1 MPHDVDLIILLAVGF
16 GLALIFGYL
25 AVRLRLPPLIG
36 YLIAGIIISPN
47 TPGIVADIHLANQ
60 LAELGVMFLMFG
72 VGMHFSL
79 NDLLQ
84 VRRIALPGAILQIAV
99 ATLLGIGVSMIW
111 GWSFGSALVFGL
123 SLSCAST
130 VVLLKALGD
139 RGLLNSVNGKIAVG
153 WLLVEDLV
161 MVLVLVLLPAT
172 AALLGGEALAG
183 GADDNIWLTL
193 GITLLKVVGFIA
205 FMLII
210 GKRLVPMIMQFVA
223 RLGSRELF
231 TLTVVAAA
239 VSIAFGAYKIF
250 GVSMALGAFFAGMVV
265 KESDFSHRAEEETL
279 PLREIFAI
287 LFFVAV
293 GMLFD
298 PRILVEQPVHV
309 LAVVAIIMVGK
320 TIAAMALVLF
330 FRYPINTALTVG
342 ASLAQ
347 IGEFS
352 FILATLG
359 VSLKLLSLEGQNLI
373 LAGALISITLNSFV
387 FSAIEPVQ
395 RWIRERS
402 HLARL
407 LERSGDP
414 LAMLPDEVSQD
425 YLRDQ
430 VVIVGHGEVGRRIT
444 KQLMAEDIKVVIAEE
459 NREIV
464 ENLRE
469 KGIAAVSGMATDP
482 GVLIQAHIQHAR
494 LLVLSPMDILDI
506 HKIVDIAKT
515 LNPEIQV
522 LVCAESKEEA
532 EVIRRDQIGEVY
544 FAKEEMAKNM
554 SNHILNQIQIA
565 HHQAPTKEQTLDTK
579 KRTVQCVFSYS
590 T

>member
-16 GLALIFGYL
+16 GLALIFGYI
-25 AVRLRLPPLIG
+25 AARLRLPPLVG
-36 YLIAGIIISPN
+36 YLIAGIVISPK
-47 TPGIVADIHLANQ
+47 TPGIVADITLANQ

-79 NDLLQ
+79 KDLML
-84 VRRIALPGAILQIAV
+84 VRRIAVPGAILQIAV
-99 ATLLGIGVSMIW
+99 ATLLGLAVAMLW
-111 GWSFGSALVFGL
+111 DWSFGSALVFGL

-139 RGLLNSVNGKIAVG
+139 RGLLDSVNGKIAVG

-172 AALLGGEALAG
+172 AVLLGGTPL
-183 GADDNIWLTL
+183 DDVQNDDSVLLTL
-193 GITLLKVVGFIA
+193 GITLLKVTGFIA
-205 FMLII
+205 FMLIV
-210 GKRLVPMIMQFVA
+210 GKRLIPMIMQFVV

-239 VSIAFGAYKIF
+239 VSIAYGSYAIF

-279 PLREIFAI
+279 PLREVFSI
-287 LFFVAV
+287 LFFVSV

-298 PRILVEQPVHV
+298 PRILVENPLYI
-309 LAVVAIIMVGK
+309 LAVIGIIMIGK
-320 TIAAMALVLF
+320 TLAAMALVLF
-330 FRYPINTALTVG
+330 FRYPLNTALTVG

-359 VSLKLLSLEGQNLI
+359 LSLGLLTLEAQNLI
-373 LAGALISITLNSFV
+373 LAGALFSISLNSV
-387 FSAIEPVQ
+387 LFSAIEPVQ
-395 RWIRERS
+395 KWIRERS

-414 LAMLPDEVSQD
+414 LAMLPDELSQD

-430 VVIVGHGEVGRRIT
+430 VVIVGHGEVGRRLT
-444 KQLMAEDIKVVIAEE
+444 RTLMDNNIKVVIAEE

-464 ENLRE
+464 EKLRA
-469 KGIAAVSGMATDP
+469 KDIAAVSGSATEP

-494 LLVLSPMDILDI
+494 LLIISPMDILDI
-506 HKIVDIAKT
+506 HKIVDTAKI
-515 LNPEIQV
+515 LNPKIQV
-522 LVCAESKEEA
+522 LLCAESKEEA
-532 EVIRRDQIGEVY
+532 EAMRADEIGEVY
-544 FAKEEMAKNM
+544 YAKEEMANNM
-554 SNHILNQIQIA
+554 SNHILNQIELA
-565 HHQAPTKEQTLDTK
+565 HHQTP
-579 KRTVQCVFSYS
+579 SH
-590 T
+590 

>member
-16 GLALIFGYL
+16 GMALIFGYI
-25 AVRLRLPPLIG
+25 AARLRLPPLIG

-47 TPGIVADIHLANQ
+47 TPGIVGDIHLANQ

-99 ATLLGIGVSMIW
+99 ATLLGIGVSMYW
-111 GWSFGSALVFGL
+111 GWSFGSALIFGL

-139 RGLLNSVNGKIAVG
+139 RGLLDSVNGKIAVG

-161 MVLVLVLLPAT
+161 MVLALVLLPAT
-172 AALLGGEALAG
+172 AVLLGGHALPG
-183 GADDNIWLTL
+183 TDTSQSIWLTI
-193 GITLLKVVGFIA
+193 GITLLKVTGFIA

-239 VSIAFGAYKIF
+239 VSIAYGSYAVF

-279 PLREIFAI
+279 PLREIFSI
-287 LFFVAV
+287 LFFVSV

-298 PRILVEQPVHV
+298 PSILIEEPLRIL
-309 LAVVAIIMVGK
+309 AVIAIIMVGK
-320 TIAAMALVLF
+320 TLAAIALVLF

-359 VSLKLLSLEGQNLI
+359 LSLGLLTPDAQNLI
-373 LAGALISITLNSFV
+373 LAGALFSITLNSFV

-407 LERSGDP
+407 LERSADP
-414 LAMLPDEVSQD
+414 LAMLPDEVDQA

-430 VVIVGHGEVGRRIT
+430 VVIIGYGGVGRRISENLI
-444 KQLMAEDIKVVIAEE
+444 QQNIKVVIAEE

-464 ENLRE
+464 EKLRSQ
-469 KGIAAVSGMATDP
+469 GIAAVSGEATEP
-482 GVLIQAHIQHAR
+482 NVLIQAHIQHAR
-494 LLVLSPMDILDI
+494 LLVISPMDILDI
-506 HKIVDIAKT
+506 HRIVDISKQ

-522 LVCAESKEEA
+522 LICAESKEEA
-532 EVIRRDQIGEVY
+532 AVIRQENLGEVFY
-544 FAKEEMAKNM
+544 AKEEMAKNM
-554 SNHILNQIQIA
+554 SHHILKQIEIA
-565 HHQAPTKEQTLDTK
+565 HQSPAH
-579 KRTVQCVFSYS
+579 
-590 T
+590 

>member
-1 MPHDVDLIILLAVGF
+1 MPHDVELIILLAVGF
-16 GLALIFGYL
+16 GLALVFGYI
-25 AVRLRLPPLIG
+25 AARLRLPPLIG
-36 YLIAGIIISPN
+36 YLVAGILISPN
-47 TPGIVADIHLANQ
+47 TPGVVGDVHLANQ

-79 NDLLQ
+79 NDLMQ
-84 VRRIALPGAILQIAV
+84 VRRIALPGAVLQIAV
-99 ATLLGIGVSMIW
+99 ATLLGVGVSMLW
-111 GWSFGSALVFGL
+111 GWNFGSALIFGL

-139 RGLLNSVNGKIAVG
+139 RGLLESINGKIAVG

-161 MVLVLVLLPAT
+161 MVLALVLLPAT
-172 AALLGGEALAG
+172 AVLLGGQALEG
-183 GADDNIWLTL
+183 SSSDQNVWITL
-193 GITLLKVVGFIA
+193 GITLLKVAGFIA

-210 GKRLVPMIMQFVA
+210 GKRLVPIIMQVVA

-239 VSIAFGAYKIF
+239 VSIAFGAYKVF

-265 KESDFSHRAEEETL
+265 KESDFSHRAEEKTL
-279 PLREIFAI
+279 PLREIFSI

-298 PRILVEQPVHV
+298 PRIMMDQPLHV
-309 LAVVAIIMVGK
+309 LAVLGIIMIGK

-352 FILATLG
+352 FILAALG
-359 VSLKLLSLEGQNLI
+359 VSLNLLSLDGQNLI
-373 LAGALISITLNSFV
+373 LAGALISITLNSFI
-387 FSAIEPVQ
+387 FSAVEPVQ
-395 RWIRERS
+395 KWIRERS
-402 HLARL
+402 SLARL

-444 KQLMAEDIKVVIAEE
+444 LSLMEQNIKVVIAEE

-464 ENLRE
+464 ENLRK
-469 KGIAAVSGMATDP
+469 KGIAAVSGVATEP

-494 LLVLSPMDILDI
+494 LLVISPMDIIDI

-515 LNPEIQV
+515 LNPAIQI
-522 LVCAESKEEA
+522 LLCAESKEEA
-532 EVIRRDQIGEVY
+532 EVIRRDNIGEVY
-544 FAKEEMAKNM
+544 YAKEEMARNM
-554 SNHILNQIQIA
+554 SNHILNQIEIA
-565 HHQAPTKEQTLDTK
+565 HNHPPTH
-579 KRTVQCVFSYS
+579 YS
-590 T
+590 G

>member
-1 MPHDVDLIILLAVGF
+1 VPHDVDLIILLAVGF
-16 GLALIFGYL
+16 GVALFFGYI
-25 AVRLRLPPLIG
+25 AARLRLPPLIG

-47 TPGIVADIHLANQ
+47 TPGIEADIHLANQ

-99 ATLLGIGVSMIW
+99 ATLLGVGVSMLW

-139 RGLLNSVNGKIAVG
+139 RGLLDSVNGKIAVG

-172 AALLGGEALAG
+172 AVLLGGKAPAG
-183 GADDNIWLTL
+183 AEGNIWLTL
-193 GITLLKVVGFIA
+193 GITLLKVIGFIA
-205 FMLII
+205 FMLIV
-210 GKRLVPMIMQFVA
+210 GKRVVPIIMQFVA

-239 VSIAFGAYKIF
+239 VSIAYGSYAIF

-279 PLREIFAI
+279 PLREIFSI
-287 LFFVAV
+287 LFFVSV

-298 PRILVEQPVHV
+298 PHILIERPLHI
-309 LAVVAIIMVGK
+309 LAVIAIIMVGK
-320 TIAAMALVLF
+320 TLAAMALVLF

-359 VSLKLLSLEGQNLI
+359 VSLGLLTLEAQNLI
-373 LAGALISITLNSFV
+373 LAGALFSITLNSFV
-387 FSAIEPVQ
+387 FSAVEPVQ

-414 LAMLPDEVSQD
+414 LAMLPDEVDQA

-430 VVIVGHGEVGRRIT
+430 VVIVGYGGVGRRIT
-444 KQLMAEDIKVVIAEE
+444 ENLINQNIKVVIAEE

-464 ENLRE
+464 EKLRQAN
-469 KGIAAVSGMATDP
+469 IAAVSGVATEP
-482 GVLIQAHIQHAR
+482 GVLIQAHIMHAR
-494 LLVLSPMDILDI
+494 LLVISPMDILDI
-506 HKIVDIAKT
+506 HRIVDIAKQ
-515 LNPEIQV
+515 LNPQIQV
-522 LVCAESKEEA
+522 LICAESKEEA
-532 EVIRRDQIGEVY
+532 AVIRDENIGEVFY
-544 FAKEEMAKNM
+544 AKEEMAKNM
-554 SNHILNQIQIA
+554 SHHILNQIELA
-565 HHQAPTKEQTLDTK
+565 HQ
-579 KRTVQCVFSYS
+579 S
-590 T
+590 THH

>member
-1 MPHDVDLIILLAVGF
+1 MPHDVELIILLAVGF
-16 GLALIFGYL
+16 SLALVFGYI
-25 AVRLRLPPLIG
+25 AARLRLPPLMG
-36 YLIAGIIISPN
+36 YLIAGVIISPN

-79 NDLLQ
+79 NDLIQ
-84 VRRIALPGAILQIAV
+84 VRRIALPGAVLQIAV
-99 ATLLGIGVSMIW
+99 ATLLGVGVSMMW
-111 GWSFGSALVFGL
+111 GWSFGSALIFGL

-139 RGLLNSVNGKIAVG
+139 RGLLDSVNGKIAVG

-161 MVLVLVLLPAT
+161 MVLALVLLPAT
-172 AALLGGEALAG
+172 AVLLGGQALESTN
-183 GADDNIWLTL
+183 DENIWLTL
-193 GITLLKVVGFIA
+193 GLTLLKVSGFIA
-205 FMLII
+205 FMLIV
-210 GKRLVPMIMQFVA
+210 GKRLVPFIMQIVA

-279 PLREIFAI
+279 PLREIFSI

-298 PRILVEQPVHV
+298 PRILIEEPLHV
-309 LAVVAIIMVGK
+309 LAVVGIIMVGK

-330 FRYPINTALTVG
+330 FRYPLNTALTVG

-359 VSLKLLSLEGQNLI
+359 VSLQLLSLEGQNLI

-395 RWIRERS
+395 NWIRERS
-402 HLARL
+402 YLARL
-407 LERSGDP
+407 LERSSDP

-444 KQLMAEDIKVVIAEE
+444 QNLMAENIKVVIAEE

-464 ENLRE
+464 EDLRE
-469 KGIAAVSGMATDP
+469 KGIAAVSGIATEA

-522 LVCAESKEEA
+522 LVCAESKAEA
-532 EVIRRDQIGEVY
+532 EAIRKDNIGEVY

-554 SNHILNQIQIA
+554 SNYILNQIEIA
-565 HHQAPTKEQTLDTK
+565 HHQPPTH
-579 KRTVQCVFSYS
+579 
-590 T
+590 

>member
-16 GLALIFGYL
+16 GLALIFGYI
-25 AVRLRLPPLIG
+25 AARLRLPPLIG

-47 TPGIVADIHLANQ
+47 TPGIVGDIHLANQ

-79 NDLLQ
+79 NDLMQ
-84 VRRIALPGAILQIAV
+84 VRRIAVPGAILQIAV
-99 ATLLGIGVSMIW
+99 ATLLGMGVTILW

-139 RGLLNSVNGKIAVG
+139 RGLLDSVNGKIAVG

-172 AALLGGEALAG
+172 AILLGGQPINQESAN
-183 GADDNIWLTL
+183 DNIWLTL
-193 GITLLKVVGFIA
+193 GITLLKVAGFIA

-210 GKRLVPMIMQFVA
+210 GKRLVPMIIQFVA

-239 VSIAFGAYKIF
+239 ISIAYGSYAIF

-265 KESDFSHRAEEETL
+265 KESAFSHRAEEETL

-287 LFFVAV
+287 LFFVSV

-298 PRILVEQPVHV
+298 PHILIEQPGHI
-309 LAVVAIIMVGK
+309 LAVVAIIMIGK

-359 VSLKLLSLEGQNLI
+359 VSLQLLTLDAQNLI
-373 LAGALISITLNSFV
+373 LAGALISITLNSFI
-387 FSAIEPVQ
+387 FSAIEPIQ
-395 RWIRERS
+395 KWIRARS
-402 HLARL
+402 YLARL
-407 LERSGDP
+407 LERKSDP

-430 VVIVGHGEVGRRIT
+430 IVIVGYGEVGRRIT
-444 KQLMAEDIKVVIAEE
+444 QTLQEQNIKVVIAEE

-464 ENLRE
+464 ENLRA
-469 KGIAAVSGMATDP
+469 KGVAAVSGSATEP
-482 GVLIQAHIQHAR
+482 SVLIQAHIMHAR
-494 LLVLSPMDILDI
+494 LLVISPMDLVKI
-506 HKIVDIAKT
+506 HQVVNIAKQ
-515 LNPEIQV
+515 LNPMLEV
-522 LVCAESKEEA
+522 LLCAENGEEA
-532 EVIRRDQIGEVY
+532 RALREDDIGTVY

-554 SNHILNQIQIA
+554 SAHILEQIQLA
-565 HHQAPTKEQTLDTK
+565 HQHGHHA
-579 KRTVQCVFSYS
+579 
-590 T
+590 

>member
-16 GLALIFGYL
+16 GLALIFGYI
-25 AVRLRLPPLIG
+25 AARLRLPPLIG
-36 YLIAGIIISPN
+36 YLIAGIIISPK
-47 TPGIVADIHLANQ
+47 TPGIVADITLANQ

-79 NDLLQ
+79 KDLIQ
-84 VRRIALPGAILQIAV
+84 VRRIAVPGAILQITV
-99 ATLLGIGVSMIW
+99 ATLMGIAVSMMW
-111 GWSFGSALVFGL
+111 GWNFGAALVFGL

-139 RGLLNSVNGKIAVG
+139 RGLLESVNGKIAVG

-161 MVLVLVLLPAT
+161 MVLALVLLPAT
-172 AALLGGEALAG
+172 AVLLGGQAIEG
-183 GADDNIWLTL
+183 SDPNQNIWATL
-193 GITLLKVVGFIA
+193 GITLLKVAGFIA

-210 GKRLVPMIMQFVA
+210 GKRLVPMIMQYVA

-239 VSIAFGAYKIF
+239 ISIAYGSYAIF

-279 PLREIFAI
+279 PLREVFSI
-287 LFFVAV
+287 LFFVSV

-298 PRILVEQPVHV
+298 PRIILEQPLHI
-309 LAVVAIIMVGK
+309 LAVIGIIMIGK
-320 TIAAMALVLF
+320 TLAAMALVLF
-330 FRYPINTALTVG
+330 FRYPLNTALTVG

-359 VSLKLLSLEGQNLI
+359 LSIGLLTLDAQNLI
-373 LAGALISITLNSFV
+373 LAGALISISLNSV
-387 FSAIEPVQ
+387 LFSAIEPVQ
-395 RWIRERS
+395 NWIRERS

-407 LERSGDP
+407 LERSSDT
-414 LAMLPDEVSQD
+414 LSMLPDEVSQD

-430 VVIVGHGEVGRRIT
+430 VVMIGYGEVGRRIT
-444 KQLMAEDIKVVIAEE
+444 RVLMDEGIKVVIAEE
-459 NREIV
+459 NREKV

-469 KGIAAVSGMATDP
+469 KGIAAVSGRATEP
-482 GVLIQAHIQHAR
+482 SVLIQAHIQHAR
-494 LLVLSPMDILDI
+494 LLVISPMDIIDI
-506 HKIVDIAKT
+506 HKIVDTAKI
-515 LNPEIQV
+515 LNPQIKV
-522 LVCAESKEEA
+522 LLCAESKEEA
-532 EVIRRDQIGEVY
+532 EVIRADEIGEVY
-544 FAKEEMAKNM
+544 YAKEEMAKNM
-554 SNHILNQIQIA
+554 TNHILNQIQIA
-565 HHQAPTKEQTLDTK
+565 HQQESSH
-579 KRTVQCVFSYS
+579 
-590 T
+590 

>member
-1 MPHDVDLIILLAVGF
+1 M
-16 GLALIFGYL
+16 
-25 AVRLRLPPLIG
+25 G
-36 YLIAGIIISPN
+36 YLIAGVIISPN

-79 NDLLQ
+79 NDLMQ
-84 VRRIALPGAILQIAV
+84 VRRIALPGAVLQIAV
-99 ATLLGIGVSMIW
+99 ATLLGVGVSMMW
-111 GWSFGSALVFGL
+111 GWSFGSALIFGL

-139 RGLLNSVNGKIAVG
+139 RGLLDSVNGKIAVG

-161 MVLVLVLLPAT
+161 MVLALVLLPAT
-172 AALLGGEALAG
+172 AVLLGGQALESTN
-183 GADDNIWLTL
+183 DENIWLTL
-193 GITLLKVVGFIA
+193 GLTLLKVSGFIA
-205 FMLII
+205 FMLIV
-210 GKRLVPMIMQFVA
+210 GKRLVPFIMQIVA

-279 PLREIFAI
+279 PLREIFSI

-298 PRILVEQPVHV
+298 PRILIEEPLHV
-309 LAVVAIIMVGK
+309 LAVVGIIMVGK

-330 FRYPINTALTVG
+330 FRYPLNTALTVG

-359 VSLKLLSLEGQNLI
+359 VSLQLLSLDGQNLI

-395 RWIRERS
+395 NWIRERS
-402 HLARL
+402 YLARL
-407 LERSGDP
+407 LERSSDP

-444 KQLMAEDIKVVIAEE
+444 QNLMAENIKVVIAEE

-464 ENLRE
+464 EDLRE
-469 KGIAAVSGMATDP
+469 KGIAAVSGIATEA

-522 LVCAESKEEA
+522 LVCAESKAEA
-532 EVIRRDQIGEVY
+532 EAIRKDNIGEVY

-554 SNHILNQIQIA
+554 SNYILNQIEIA
-565 HHQAPTKEQTLDTK
+565 HHQPPTH
-579 KRTVQCVFSYS
+579 
-590 T
+590 

>member
-16 GLALIFGYL
+16 GIALFFGYI
-25 AVRLRLPPLIG
+25 AARLRLPPLIG
-36 YLIAGIIISPN
+36 YLIAGIVISPN

-99 ATLLGIGVSMIW
+99 ATLLGVGVSMLW
-111 GWSFGSALVFGL
+111 GWDFGSALVFGL

-139 RGLLNSVNGKIAVG
+139 RGLLESVNGKIAVG

-172 AALLGGEALAG
+172 AVLLGGKPLSAETDSNL
-183 GADDNIWLTL
+183 LVTL
-193 GITLLKVVGFIA
+193 GLTLLKVAGFIA

-210 GKRLVPMIMQFVA
+210 GKRLVPLIMQFVA

-239 VSIAFGAYKIF
+239 VSIAYGSYAIF

-279 PLREIFAI
+279 PLREIFSI
-287 LFFVAV
+287 LFFVSV

-298 PRILVEQPVHV
+298 PRILVEQPLHI

-320 TIAAMALVLF
+320 TLAAMALVLF

-359 VSLKLLSLEGQNLI
+359 VSLQLLSIEGQNLI

-444 KQLMAEDIKVVIAEE
+444 ETLMAQDIKVVIAEE

-464 ENLRE
+464 EKLRS
-469 KGIAAVSGMATDP
+469 KGIAAVSGVATEP
-482 GVLIQAHIQHAR
+482 GVLIQAHIMHAR
-494 LLVLSPMDILDI
+494 LLVISPMDILDI
-506 HKIVDIAKT
+506 HRIVDIAKQ
-515 LNPEIQV
+515 LNPQIQV

-532 EVIRRDQIGEVY
+532 EVIRQDEIGEVFY
-544 FAKEEMAKNM
+544 AKEEMARNM
-554 SNHILNQIQIA
+554 SGHILDRIA
-565 HHQAPTKEQTLDTK
+565 LAHTQSHT
-579 KRTVQCVFSYS
+579 SH
-590 T
+590 

>member
-16 GLALIFGYL
+16 GLALVFGYL
-25 AVRLRLPPLIG
+25 AARLRLPPLIG
-36 YLIAGIIISPN
+36 YLIAGILISPN
-47 TPGIVADIHLANQ
+47 TPGVVADMHLANQ

-79 NDLLQ
+79 SDLMQ

-111 GWSFGSALVFGL
+111 GWSFGSALIFGL

-139 RGLLNSVNGKIAVG
+139 KGLLNSINGKIAVG

-161 MVLVLVLLPAT
+161 MVLALVLLPAT
-172 AALLGGEALAG
+172 AVLLGGTPLAG
-183 GADDNIWLTL
+183 SNPDANIWMTL
-193 GITLLKVVGFIA
+193 VITLLKVAGFIA

-210 GKRLVPMIMQFVA
+210 GKRLVPFIMQIVA

-239 VSIAFGAYKIF
+239 VSIAFGAYKVF

-279 PLREIFAI
+279 PLREIFSI
-287 LFFVAV
+287 LFFVSV

-298 PRILVEQPVHV
+298 PRILVEQPLHV
-309 LAVVAIIMVGK
+309 LAVVGIIMIGK

-359 VSLKLLSLEGQNLI
+359 VSLQLLSLEGQNLI

-395 RWIRERS
+395 NWIRERS

-407 LERSGDP
+407 LERNGDP
-414 LAMLPDEVSQD
+414 LSMLPDEVSQE

-430 VVIVGHGEVGRRIT
+430 VVIVGHGDVGRRIT
-444 KQLMAEDIKVVIAEE
+444 QTLMAQDIKVVIAEE
-459 NREIV
+459 NRDIV
-464 ENLRE
+464 ESLRD
-469 KGIAAVSGMATDP
+469 KGIAAVSGHATEA

-515 LNPEIQV
+515 LNPQIQV

-532 EVIRRDQIGEVY
+532 EVIRRENIGEVY

-565 HHQAPTKEQTLDTK
+565 HQQPPTH
-579 KRTVQCVFSYS
+579 
-590 T
+590 

>member
-1 MPHDVDLIILLAVGF
+1 LLKEFLVPHDVDLIILLAVGF

-172 AALLGGEALAG
+172 AALLGGEAFTG
-183 GADDNIWLTL
+183 STDDNIWLTL

-309 LAVVAIIMVGK
+309 LAVIAIIMVGK

-565 HHQAPTKEQTLDTK
+565 HHQTPTH
-579 KRTVQCVFSYS
+579 
-590 T
+590 

>member
-1 MPHDVDLIILLAVGF
+1 VPHDVDLIILLAVGF
-16 GLALIFGYL
+16 GVALFFGYI
-25 AVRLRLPPLIG
+25 AARLRLPPLIG

-47 TPGIVADIHLANQ
+47 TPGIEADMHLANQ

-79 NDLLQ
+79 NDLLL

-99 ATLLGIGVSMIW
+99 ATLLGVGVSMLW

-139 RGLLNSVNGKIAVG
+139 RGLLDSVNGKIAVG

-172 AALLGGEALAG
+172 AVLLGGKAPAG
-183 GADDNIWLTL
+183 ANDNIWLTL
-193 GITLLKVVGFIA
+193 GLTLLKVVGFIA
-205 FMLII
+205 FMLIV
-210 GKRLVPMIMQFVA
+210 GKRVVPIIMQFVA

-239 VSIAFGAYKIF
+239 VSIAYGSYAIF

-279 PLREIFAI
+279 PLREIFSI
-287 LFFVAV
+287 LFFVSV

-298 PRILVEQPVHV
+298 PHILVERPLHI
-309 LAVVAIIMVGK
+309 LAVIAIIMVGK
-320 TIAAMALVLF
+320 TLAAMALVLF
-330 FRYPINTALTVG
+330 FRYPLNTALTVG

-359 VSLKLLSLEGQNLI
+359 VSLGLLTLEAQNLI
-373 LAGALISITLNSFV
+373 LAGALFSITLNSFI

-414 LAMLPDEVSQD
+414 LAMLPDEVDQA

-430 VVIVGHGEVGRRIT
+430 VVIVGYGGVGRRIT
-444 KQLMAEDIKVVIAEE
+444 ENLINENIKVVIAEE

-464 ENLRE
+464 EKLRQAN
-469 KGIAAVSGMATDP
+469 IAAVSGVATEP
-482 GVLIQAHIQHAR
+482 SVLIQAHIMHAR
-494 LLVLSPMDILDI
+494 LLVISPMDILDI
-506 HKIVDIAKT
+506 HRIVSIAKQ
-515 LNPEIQV
+515 LNPQIQV
-522 LVCAESKEEA
+522 LICAESKEEA
-532 EVIRRDQIGEVY
+532 AIIRDENIGEVFY
-544 FAKEEMAKNM
+544 AKEEMAKNM
-554 SNHILNQIQIA
+554 SHHILNQIELA
-565 HHQAPTKEQTLDTK
+565 HQ
-579 KRTVQCVFSYS
+579 S
-590 T
+590 TIH

>member
-1 MPHDVDLIILLAVGF
+1 MPHDVELIILLAVGF
-16 GLALIFGYL
+16 SLALVFGYI
-25 AVRLRLPPLIG
+25 AARLRLPPLMG
-36 YLIAGIIISPN
+36 YLIAGVIISPN

-79 NDLLQ
+79 NDLMQ
-84 VRRIALPGAILQIAV
+84 VRRIALPGAVLQIAV
-99 ATLLGIGVSMIW
+99 ATLLGVGVSMMW
-111 GWSFGSALVFGL
+111 GWSFGSALIFGL

-139 RGLLNSVNGKIAVG
+139 RGLLDSVNGKIAVG

-161 MVLVLVLLPAT
+161 MVLALVLLPAT
-172 AALLGGEALAG
+172 AVLLGGQALESTN
-183 GADDNIWLTL
+183 DENIWLTL
-193 GITLLKVVGFIA
+193 GLTLLKVSGFIA
-205 FMLII
+205 FMLIV
-210 GKRLVPMIMQFVA
+210 GKRLVPFIMQIVA

-279 PLREIFAI
+279 PLREIFSI

-298 PRILVEQPVHV
+298 PRILIEEPLHV
-309 LAVVAIIMVGK
+309 LAVVGIIMVGK

-330 FRYPINTALTVG
+330 FRYPLNTALTVG

-359 VSLKLLSLEGQNLI
+359 VSLQLLSLEGQNLI

-395 RWIRERS
+395 NWIRERS
-402 HLARL
+402 YLARL
-407 LERSGDP
+407 LERSNDP

-444 KQLMAEDIKVVIAEE
+444 QNLMAENIKVVIAEE

-464 ENLRE
+464 EDLRE
-469 KGIAAVSGMATDP
+469 KGIAAVSGIATEA

-522 LVCAESKEEA
+522 LVCAESKAEA
-532 EVIRRDQIGEVY
+532 EAIRKDNIGEVY

-554 SNHILNQIQIA
+554 SNYILNQIEIA
-565 HHQAPTKEQTLDTK
+565 HHQPPTH
-579 KRTVQCVFSYS
+579 
-590 T
+590 

>member
-1 MPHDVDLIILLAVGF
+1 MPHDVELIILLAVGF
-16 GLALIFGYL
+16 SLALIFGYI
-25 AVRLRLPPLIG
+25 AARLRLPPLMG
-36 YLIAGIIISPN
+36 YLIAGVIISPN

-79 NDLLQ
+79 NDLMQ
-84 VRRIALPGAILQIAV
+84 VRRIALPGAVLQIAV
-99 ATLLGIGVSMIW
+99 ATLLGVGVSMMW
-111 GWSFGSALVFGL
+111 GWSFGSALIFGL

-139 RGLLNSVNGKIAVG
+139 RGLLDSVNGKIAVG

-161 MVLVLVLLPAT
+161 MVLALVLLPAT
-172 AALLGGEALAG
+172 AVLLGGQAIDNASDE
-183 GADDNIWLTL
+183 NIWLTL
-193 GITLLKVVGFIA
+193 GLTLLKVSGFIA
-205 FMLII
+205 FMLIV
-210 GKRLVPMIMQFVA
+210 GKRLVPFIMQIVA

-279 PLREIFAI
+279 PLREIFSI

-298 PRILVEQPVHV
+298 PRILIEEPLHV
-309 LAVVAIIMVGK
+309 LAVVGIIMVGK

-330 FRYPINTALTVG
+330 FRYPLNTALTVG

-359 VSLKLLSLEGQNLI
+359 VSLQLLSLEGQNLI

-395 RWIRERS
+395 NWIRERS
-402 HLARL
+402 YLARL
-407 LERSGDP
+407 LERSNDP

-444 KQLMAEDIKVVIAEE
+444 QNLMAENIKVVIAEE

-464 ENLRE
+464 EDLRE
-469 KGIAAVSGMATDP
+469 KGIAAVSGIATEV

-522 LVCAESKEEA
+522 LVCAESKAEA
-532 EVIRRDQIGEVY
+532 EVIRKDNIGEVY

-554 SNHILNQIQIA
+554 SNYILNQIEIA
-565 HHQAPTKEQTLDTK
+565 HHQPPTH
-579 KRTVQCVFSYS
+579 
-590 T
+590 

>member
-1 MPHDVDLIILLAVGF
+1 VPHDVELIILLAVGF
-16 GLALIFGYL
+16 GFALIFGYV
-25 AVRLRLPPLIG
+25 AARLRLPPLIG

-47 TPGIVADIHLANQ
+47 TPGVVGDIHLANQ

-79 NDLLQ
+79 NDLMQ
-84 VRRIALPGAILQIAV
+84 VRRIALPGAILQITV
-99 ATLLGIGVSMIW
+99 ATLLGMGISMLW
-111 GWSFGSALVFGL
+111 GWSMGSALVFGL

-172 AALLGGEALAG
+172 AVLLGGQPLTEG
-183 GADDNIWLTL
+183 GSDENIWLTL
-193 GITLLKVVGFIA
+193 GITLLKVAGFIA

-210 GKRLVPMIMQFVA
+210 GKRLVPMIMQVVA

-239 VSIAFGAYKIF
+239 VSIAFGAYKVF

-279 PLREIFAI
+279 PLREIFSI
-287 LFFVAV
+287 LFFVSV

-298 PRILVEQPVHV
+298 PRILVEQPLHV
-309 LAVVAIIMVGK
+309 LAVVAIIMIGK

-359 VSLKLLSLEGQNLI
+359 VSLNLLSLEGQNLI
-373 LAGALISITLNSFV
+373 LAGALISITLNSFI

-395 RWIRERS
+395 KLIRERS
-402 HLARL
+402 NLARL

-430 VVIVGHGEVGRRIT
+430 VVLIGHGEVGRRIT
-444 KQLMAEDIKVVIAEE
+444 RALMNEDIKVVIAEE

-469 KGIAAVSGMATDP
+469 KGIAAVSGVATEP

-494 LLVLSPMDILDI
+494 LLVISPMDILDI

-515 LNPEIQV
+515 LNPSIQV

-532 EVIRRDQIGEVY
+532 EVIRRENIGEVY
-544 FAKEEMAKNM
+544 YAKEEMAKNM

-565 HHQAPTKEQTLDTK
+565 HHQTPTH
-579 KRTVQCVFSYS
+579 
-590 T
+590 

>member
-1 MPHDVDLIILLAVGF
+1 
-16 GLALIFGYL
+16 
-25 AVRLRLPPLIG
+25 
-36 YLIAGIIISPN
+36 
-47 TPGIVADIHLANQ
+47 
-60 LAELGVMFLMFG
+60 MFLMFG

-79 NDLLQ
+79 KDLLL

-99 ATLLGIGVSMIW
+99 ATLLGIGVSMLW

-139 RGLLNSVNGKIAVG
+139 RGLLDSVNGKIAVG

-172 AALLGGEALAG
+172 AVLLGGKAPA
-183 GADDNIWLTL
+183 GADGNIWLTL
-193 GITLLKVVGFIA
+193 GITLLKVIGFIA
-205 FMLII
+205 FMLIV
-210 GKRLVPMIMQFVA
+210 GKRVVPIIMQFVA

-231 TLTVVAAA
+231 TLTVVAVA
-239 VSIAFGAYKIF
+239 VSIAYGSYAIF

-279 PLREIFAI
+279 PLREIFSI
-287 LFFVAV
+287 LFFVSV

-298 PRILVEQPVHV
+298 PHILVESPLHI
-309 LAVVAIIMVGK
+309 LAVIAIIMVGK
-320 TIAAMALVLF
+320 TLAAMALVLF

-359 VSLKLLSLEGQNLI
+359 VSLGLLSLEAQNLI
-373 LAGALISITLNSFV
+373 LAGALFSITLNSFI

-414 LAMLPDEVSQD
+414 LAMLPDEVDQA

-430 VVIVGHGEVGRRIT
+430 VVIVGYGGVGRRIT
-444 KQLMAEDIKVVIAEE
+444 ENLINENIKVVIAEE

-464 ENLRE
+464 EKLRNAN
-469 KGIAAVSGMATDP
+469 IAAVSGVATEP
-482 GVLIQAHIQHAR
+482 SVLIQAHIMHAR
-494 LLVLSPMDILDI
+494 LLVISPMDILDI
-506 HKIVDIAKT
+506 HRIVTIAKQ
-515 LNPEIQV
+515 LNPQIQV
-522 LVCAESKEEA
+522 LICAESKEEA
-532 EVIRRDQIGEVY
+532 AVIRDENIGEVFY
-544 FAKEEMAKNM
+544 AKEEMAKNM
-554 SNHILNQIQIA
+554 SHHILNQIELA
-565 HHQAPTKEQTLDTK
+565 HQ
-579 KRTVQCVFSYS
+579 S
-590 T
+590 TIH

>member
-16 GLALIFGYL
+16 GVALIFGYI
-25 AVRLRLPPLIG
+25 AARLRLPPLIG

-47 TPGIVADIHLANQ
+47 TPGIEADIHLANQ

-79 NDLLQ
+79 KDLLL

-99 ATLLGIGVSMIW
+99 ATLLGIGVSMLW

-139 RGLLNSVNGKIAVG
+139 RGLLDSVNGKIAVG

-172 AALLGGEALAG
+172 AVLLGGKAPA
-183 GADDNIWLTL
+183 GADGNIWLTL
-193 GITLLKVVGFIA
+193 GITLLKVIGFIA
-205 FMLII
+205 FMLIV
-210 GKRLVPMIMQFVA
+210 GKRVVPIIMQFVA

-239 VSIAFGAYKIF
+239 VSIAYGSYAIF

-279 PLREIFAI
+279 PLREIFSI
-287 LFFVAV
+287 LFFVSV

-298 PRILVEQPVHV
+298 PHILVESPLHILTVI
-309 LAVVAIIMVGK
+309 AIIMVGK
-320 TIAAMALVLF
+320 TLAAMALVLF

-359 VSLKLLSLEGQNLI
+359 VSLGLLSLEAQNLI
-373 LAGALISITLNSFV
+373 LAGALFSITLNSFI

-414 LAMLPDEVSQD
+414 LAMLPDEVDQA

-430 VVIVGHGEVGRRIT
+430 VVIVGYGGVGRRIT
-444 KQLMAEDIKVVIAEE
+444 ENLINENIKVVIAEE

-464 ENLRE
+464 EKLRNAN
-469 KGIAAVSGMATDP
+469 IAAVSGVATEP
-482 GVLIQAHIQHAR
+482 SVLIQAHIMHAR
-494 LLVLSPMDILDI
+494 LLVISPMDILDI
-506 HKIVDIAKT
+506 HRIVAIAKQ
-515 LNPEIQV
+515 LNPQIQV
-522 LVCAESKEEA
+522 LICAESKEEA
-532 EVIRRDQIGEVY
+532 AVIRDENIGEVFY
-544 FAKEEMAKNM
+544 AKEEMAKNM
-554 SNHILNQIQIA
+554 SHHILNQIELA
-565 HHQAPTKEQTLDTK
+565 HQS
-579 KRTVQCVFSYS
+579 TVH
-590 T
+590 

>member
-16 GLALIFGYL
+16 GMALIFGYI
-25 AVRLRLPPLIG
+25 AARLRLPPLIG
-36 YLIAGIIISPN
+36 YLVAGIIISPN
-47 TPGIVADIHLANQ
+47 TPGVVGDIQLANQ

-79 NDLLQ
+79 KDLLQ

-99 ATLLGIGVSMIW
+99 ATLLGVAVSMYW
-111 GWSFGSALVFGL
+111 GWSFGSALIFGL

-139 RGLLNSVNGKIAVG
+139 RGLLDSVNGKIAVG

-161 MVLVLVLLPAT
+161 MVLALVLLPAT
-172 AALLGGEALAG
+172 AVLLGGQALPG
-183 GADDNIWLTL
+183 TDTSQSIWVTI
-193 GITLLKVVGFIA
+193 GITLLKVTGFIA

-239 VSIAFGAYKIF
+239 VSIAYGSYAVF

-279 PLREIFAI
+279 PLREIFSI
-287 LFFVAV
+287 LFFVSV

-298 PRILVEQPVHV
+298 PSILAEAPLKI

-320 TIAAMALVLF
+320 TLAAMALVLF

-359 VSLKLLSLEGQNLI
+359 LSLGLLTPDAQNLI
-373 LAGALISITLNSFV
+373 LAGALFSITLNSFV

-414 LAMLPDEVSQD
+414 LAMLPDEVDQA

-430 VVIVGHGEVGRRIT
+430 VVIIGYGGVGRRISEN
-444 KQLMAEDIKVVIAEE
+444 LMQQNIKVVIAEE

-464 ENLRE
+464 EKLRAQ
-469 KGIAAVSGMATDP
+469 GRAAVSGEATEP
-482 GVLIQAHIQHAR
+482 NVLIQAHIQHAR
-494 LLVLSPMDILDI
+494 LLVISPMDILDI
-506 HKIVDIAKT
+506 HRIVDISKQ

-522 LVCAESKEEA
+522 LICAESKEEA
-532 EVIRRDQIGEVY
+532 VIIREENIGEVFY
-544 FAKEEMAKNM
+544 AKEEMAKNM
-554 SNHILNQIQIA
+554 SHHILNQIELA
-565 HHQAPTKEQTLDTK
+565 HQTEAH
-579 KRTVQCVFSYS
+579 
-590 T
+590 

>member
-1 MPHDVDLIILLAVGF
+1 VPHDVDLIILLAVGF
-16 GLALIFGYL
+16 GLALIFGYI
-25 AVRLRLPPLIG
+25 AARIRLPPLIG
-36 YLIAGIIISPN
+36 YLVAGILISPN
-47 TPGIVADIHLANQ
+47 TPGVVGDIHLANQ

-79 NDLLQ
+79 SDLMQ
-84 VRRIALPGAILQIAV
+84 VRRIALPGAVLQIAV

-111 GWSFGSALVFGL
+111 GWNFGSALVFGL

-139 RGLLNSVNGKIAVG
+139 RGLINSVNGKIAVG

-161 MVLVLVLLPAT
+161 MVLALVLLPAT
-172 AALLGGEALAG
+172 AVLLGGTAIAG
-183 GADDNIWLTL
+183 SDPNANIWMTL
-193 GITLLKVVGFIA
+193 AVTLLKVAGFIA
-205 FMLII
+205 FMLIV
-210 GKRLVPMIMQFVA
+210 GKRLVPWIMQVVA

-279 PLREIFAI
+279 PLREIFSI
-287 LFFVAV
+287 LFFVSV

-298 PRILVEQPVHV
+298 PMILVQQPWHV
-309 LAVVAIIMVGK
+309 LAVVAIIMIGK

-359 VSLKLLSLEGQNLI
+359 VSLHLLSLEGQNLI

-395 RWIRERS
+395 NWIRERS

-414 LAMLPDEVSQD
+414 LSMLPDEVSQE

-444 KQLMAEDIKVVIAEE
+444 KSLMAQDIKVVIAEE

-464 ENLRE
+464 ESLRA
-469 KGIAAVSGMATDP
+469 KGIAAVSGHATEA

-494 LLVLSPMDILDI
+494 LLVLSPMDFLDI

-515 LNPEIQV
+515 LNPQIQV

-532 EVIRRDQIGEVY
+532 EVIRRENIGQVY
-544 FAKEEMAKNM
+544 FAKEEMAINM
-554 SNHILNQIQIA
+554 TNHILNQIQIA
-565 HHQAPTKEQTLDTK
+565 HHQAPTH
-579 KRTVQCVFSYS
+579 
-590 T
+590 

>member
-1 MPHDVDLIILLAVGF
+1 MPHDVDLIVLLAVGF
-16 GLALIFGYL
+16 GVALFFGYL
-25 AVRLRLPPLIG
+25 AARLRLPPLIG

-47 TPGIVADIHLANQ
+47 TPGIEADIHLANQ

-79 NDLLQ
+79 NDLLL
-84 VRRIALPGAILQIAV
+84 VRRIAVPGAILQIAV
-99 ATLLGIGVSMIW
+99 ATLLGVGVSMLW

-139 RGLLNSVNGKIAVG
+139 RGLLDSVNGKIAVG

-172 AALLGGEALAG
+172 AVLLGGKAPE
-183 GADDNIWLTL
+183 GADGNIWLTL
-193 GITLLKVVGFIA
+193 GLTLLKVIGFIA
-205 FMLII
+205 FMLIV
-210 GKRLVPMIMQFVA
+210 GKRVVPIIMQFVA

-239 VSIAFGAYKIF
+239 VSIAYGSYAIF

-279 PLREIFAI
+279 PLREIFSI
-287 LFFVAV
+287 LFFVSV

-298 PRILVEQPVHV
+298 PHILVERPLHI
-309 LAVVAIIMVGK
+309 LAVIAIIMIGK
-320 TIAAMALVLF
+320 TLAAMALVLF
-330 FRYPINTALTVG
+330 FRYPLNTALTVG

-359 VSLKLLSLEGQNLI
+359 VSLGLLSLEAQNLI
-373 LAGALISITLNSFV
+373 LAGALFSITLNSFI

-414 LAMLPDEVSQD
+414 LAMLPDEVDQA

-430 VVIVGHGEVGRRIT
+430 VVIVGYGGVGRRIT
-444 KQLMAEDIKVVIAEE
+444 ENLINENIKVVIAEE

-464 ENLRE
+464 EKLRQSN
-469 KGIAAVSGMATDP
+469 IAAVSGVATEP
-482 GVLIQAHIQHAR
+482 GVLIQAHIMHAR
-494 LLVLSPMDILDI
+494 LLVISPMDILDI
-506 HKIVDIAKT
+506 HRIVAIAKQ
-515 LNPEIQV
+515 LNPQIQV
-522 LVCAESKEEA
+522 LICAESKEEA
-532 EVIRRDQIGEVY
+532 AVIRDENIGEVFY
-544 FAKEEMAKNM
+544 AKEEMAKNM
-554 SNHILNQIQIA
+554 SHHILNQIELA
-565 HHQAPTKEQTLDTK
+565 HQ
-579 KRTVQCVFSYS
+579 S
-590 T
+590 TIH

>member
-1 MPHDVDLIILLAVGF
+1 MPHDVELIILLAVGF
-16 GLALIFGYL
+16 GLALVFGYI
-25 AVRLRLPPLIG
+25 AARLRLPPLMG
-36 YLIAGIIISPN
+36 YLIAGVIISPN

-79 NDLLQ
+79 NDLMQ

-99 ATLLGIGVSMIW
+99 ATLLGVSVSMMW
-111 GWSFGSALVFGL
+111 GWSFGPALIFGL

-139 RGLLNSVNGKIAVG
+139 RGLLDSVNGKIAVG

-161 MVLVLVLLPAT
+161 MVLALVLLPAT
-172 AALLGGEALAG
+172 AVLLGGQAIE
-183 GADDNIWLTL
+183 GANDENIWLTL
-193 GITLLKVVGFIA
+193 GLTLLKVSGFIA
-205 FMLII
+205 FMLIV
-210 GKRLVPMIMQFVA
+210 GKRLVPFIMQIVA

-239 VSIAFGAYKIF
+239 VSIAFGAYKVF

-279 PLREIFAI
+279 PLREIFSI

-298 PRILVEQPVHV
+298 PRILIEEPIHV

-330 FRYPINTALTVG
+330 FRYPLNTALTVG

-359 VSLKLLSLEGQNLI
+359 VSLQLLSLEGQNLI

-395 RWIRERS
+395 NWIRERS
-402 HLARL
+402 YLARL
-407 LERSGDP
+407 LERSSDP

-444 KQLMAEDIKVVIAEE
+444 QNLMAENIKVVIAEE

-464 ENLRE
+464 EDLRE
-469 KGIAAVSGMATDP
+469 KGIAAVSGIATEA

-522 LVCAESKEEA
+522 LVCAESKAEA
-532 EVIRRDQIGEVY
+532 EVIRKDNIGEVY

-554 SNHILNQIQIA
+554 SNYILNQIEIA
-565 HHQAPTKEQTLDTK
+565 HHQPPTH
-579 KRTVQCVFSYS
+579 
-590 T
+590 

>member
-1 MPHDVDLIILLAVGF
+1 MPHDVELIILLAVGF
-16 GLALIFGYL
+16 GLALLFGYI
-25 AVRLRLPPLIG
+25 AARLRLPPLIG
-36 YLIAGIIISPN
+36 YLVAGILISPN
-47 TPGIVADIHLANQ
+47 TPGVVGDIHLANQ

-79 NDLLQ
+79 NDLMQ
-84 VRRIALPGAILQIAV
+84 VKRIALPGAILQITV
-99 ATLLGIGVSMIW
+99 ATLLGIGVSMMW

-139 RGLLNSVNGKIAVG
+139 RGLLDSVNGKIAVG

-172 AALLGGEALAG
+172 AVLLGGQALAG
-183 GADDNIWLTL
+183 SAANENIWLTL
-193 GITLLKVVGFIA
+193 GITLLKVTGFIA
-205 FMLII
+205 FMLIV
-210 GKRLVPMIMQFVA
+210 GKRLVPWIMQVVA

-239 VSIAFGAYKIF
+239 VSIAFGAYKVF

-279 PLREIFAI
+279 PLREIFSI
-287 LFFVAV
+287 LFFVSV

-298 PRILVEQPVHV
+298 PRILLEEPLHV
-309 LAVVAIIMVGK
+309 LAVVGIIMIGK

-359 VSLKLLSLEGQNLI
+359 VSLQLLSLEGQNLI
-373 LAGALISITLNSFV
+373 LAGALISITLNTFL

-430 VVIVGHGEVGRRIT
+430 VVIIGHGEVGRRIT
-444 KQLMAEDIKVVIAEE
+444 KNLMAENIKVVIAEE

-469 KGIAAVSGMATDP
+469 KGIAAVSGVATEP

-494 LLVLSPMDILDI
+494 LLVISPMDIIDI
-506 HKIVDIAKT
+506 HKIVDIATT
-515 LNPEIQV
+515 LNPQIQV
-522 LVCAESKEEA
+522 LICAESKEEA
-532 EVIRRDQIGEVY
+532 EVIRRDNIGEVY

-554 SNHILNQIQIA
+554 SNHILNQIEIA
-565 HHQAPTKEQTLDTK
+565 HHQPP
-579 KRTVQCVFSYS
+579 SH
-590 T
+590 

>member
-16 GLALIFGYL
+16 GMALIFGYI
-25 AVRLRLPPLIG
+25 AARLRLPPLIG

-47 TPGIVADIHLANQ
+47 TPGIVGDIHLANQ

-99 ATLLGIGVSMIW
+99 ATLLGMGVSMLW
-111 GWSFGSALVFGL
+111 GWGFGSALIFGL

-139 RGLLNSVNGKIAVG
+139 RGLLDSVNGKIAVG

-161 MVLVLVLLPAT
+161 MVLALVLLPAT
-172 AALLGGEALAG
+172 AVLLGGNALPNT
-183 GADDNIWLTL
+183 DPSQSIWVTI
-193 GITLLKVVGFIA
+193 GITLLKVTGFIA

-239 VSIAFGAYKIF
+239 VSIAYGSYAVF

-279 PLREIFAI
+279 PLREIFSI
-287 LFFVAV
+287 LFFVSV

-298 PRILVEQPVHV
+298 PRILVEEPLHI

-320 TIAAMALVLF
+320 TLAAMALVLF

-359 VSLKLLSLEGQNLI
+359 LALGLLTPEAQNPI
-373 LAGALISITLNSFV
+373 LAGALFSITLNSFV
-387 FSAIEPVQ
+387 FSAIEPAQ

-414 LAMLPDEVSQD
+414 LAMLPDEVDQS

-430 VVIVGHGEVGRRIT
+430 VVIIGYGGVGRRISENLIE
-444 KQLMAEDIKVVIAEE
+444 QNIKVVIAEE

-464 ENLRE
+464 EKLRAS
-469 KGIAAVSGMATDP
+469 GIAAVSGEATEP
-482 GVLIQAHIQHAR
+482 NVLIQAHIQHAR
-494 LLVLSPMDILDI
+494 LLVISPMDILDI
-506 HKIVDIAKT
+506 HRIVDISKQ

-522 LVCAESKEEA
+522 LICAESKEEA
-532 EVIRRDQIGEVY
+532 AVIREENIGEVFY
-544 FAKEEMAKNM
+544 AKEEMAKNM
-554 SNHILNQIQIA
+554 SHHILNQIELA
-565 HHQAPTKEQTLDTK
+565 HQPNAH
-579 KRTVQCVFSYS
+579 
-590 T
+590 

>member
-16 GLALIFGYL
+16 GLALIFGYI
-25 AVRLRLPPLIG
+25 AARLRLPPLIG

-47 TPGIVADIHLANQ
+47 TPGVVGDIHLANQ

-79 NDLLQ
+79 SDLMQ

-99 ATLLGIGVSMIW
+99 ATLLGIGITMLW
-111 GWSFGSALVFGL
+111 DWSFGSALVFGL

-139 RGLLNSVNGKIAVG
+139 RGLLDSVNGKIAVG

-172 AALLGGEALAG
+172 AVLLGGEALTG
-183 GADDNIWLTL
+183 TDRDSNIWLTL
-193 GITLLKVVGFIA
+193 GLTLLKVAGFIA
-205 FMLII
+205 FMLIV

-239 VSIAFGAYKIF
+239 VSIAYGSYAIF

-287 LFFVAV
+287 LFFVSV

-298 PRILVEQPVHV
+298 PRILIDEPLHI
-309 LAVVAIIMVGK
+309 LAVVGIIMIGK

-359 VSLKLLSLEGQNLI
+359 VALKLLTLEAQNLI
-373 LAGALISITLNSFV
+373 LAGALISITLNSFM
-387 FSAIEPVQ
+387 FTAIEPIQ

-414 LAMLPDEVSQD
+414 LAMLPDEVGQD

-430 VVIVGHGEVGRRIT
+430 VVLVGYGETGRRIT
-444 KQLMAEDIKVVIAEE
+444 QTLQDHHIKVVIAEQ
-459 NREIV
+459 NRETV
-464 ENLRE
+464 EKLRE
-469 KGIAAVSGMATDP
+469 KGIAAVSGVATEP
-482 GVLIQAHIQHAR
+482 NVLIQAHIMHAR
-494 LLVLSPMDILDI
+494 LLVLSPMDIVDI
-506 HKIVDIAKT
+506 HQILNIAKQ
-515 LNPEIQV
+515 LNPLIEV
-522 LVCAESKEEA
+522 LLCAESAEEA
-532 EVIRRDQIGEVY
+532 RVLREENIGQVY
-544 FAKEEMAKNM
+544 LAKEEMAKNI
-554 SNHILNQIQIA
+554 SAHILEQIHLA
-565 HHQAPTKEQTLDTK
+565 HQHEP
-579 KRTVQCVFSYS
+579 SHS
-590 T
+590 

>member
-16 GLALIFGYL
+16 GMALIFGYI
-25 AVRLRLPPLIG
+25 AARLRLPPLIG
-36 YLIAGIIISPN
+36 YLVAGIIISPN
-47 TPGIVADIHLANQ
+47 TPGVVGDIQLANQ

-99 ATLLGIGVSMIW
+99 ATVLGIGVSMFW
-111 GWSFGSALVFGL
+111 GWSFGSALIFGL

-139 RGLLNSVNGKIAVG
+139 RGLLDSVNGKIAVG

-161 MVLVLVLLPAT
+161 MVLALVLLPAI
-172 AALLGGEALAG
+172 AVLLGGHALPST
-183 GADDNIWLTL
+183 DPSQSIWATI
-193 GITLLKVVGFIA
+193 GITLLKVTGFIA

-210 GKRLVPMIMQFVA
+210 GKRLVPIIMQFVA

-239 VSIAFGAYKIF
+239 VSIAYGSYAVF

-287 LFFVAV
+287 LFFVSV

-298 PRILVEQPVHV
+298 PRILVEEPLRI

-320 TIAAMALVLF
+320 TLAAMALVLF
-330 FRYPINTALTVG
+330 FRYPLNTALTVG

-359 VSLKLLSLEGQNLI
+359 LSLGLLTADAQNLI
-373 LAGALISITLNSFV
+373 LAGALFSITLNSFI

-395 RWIRERS
+395 RWIRARS
-402 HLARL
+402 HLARM
-407 LERSGDP
+407 LERSADP
-414 LAMLPDEVSQD
+414 LAMLPDELDQA

-430 VVIVGHGEVGRRIT
+430 VVIIGYGGVGRRIT
-444 KQLMAEDIKVVIAEE
+444 ENLIQQNIKVVIAEE

-464 ENLRE
+464 EKLRE
-469 KGIAAVSGMATDP
+469 QGIAAVSGEATEP
-482 GVLIQAHIQHAR
+482 NVLIQAHIQHAR
-494 LLVLSPMDILDI
+494 LLVISPMDILDI
-506 HKIVDIAKT
+506 HRIVDISKQ

-532 EVIRRDQIGEVY
+532 AVIRNENIGEVFY
-544 FAKEEMAKNM
+544 AKEEMAKNM
-554 SNHILNQIQIA
+554 SHHILNQIELA
-565 HHQAPTKEQTLDTK
+565 HQ
-579 KRTVQCVFSYS
+579 S
-590 T
+590 TAH

>member
-16 GLALIFGYL
+16 GMALIFGYI
-25 AVRLRLPPLIG
+25 AARLRLPPLIG
-36 YLIAGIIISPN
+36 YLVAGIIISPN
-47 TPGIVADIHLANQ
+47 TPGVVGDIQLANQ

-79 NDLLQ
+79 KDLLQ

-99 ATLLGIGVSMIW
+99 ATLLGIAVSMFW
-111 GWSFGSALVFGL
+111 GWSFGAALIFGL

-139 RGLLNSVNGKIAVG
+139 RGLLDSVNGKIAVG

-161 MVLVLVLLPAT
+161 MVLALVLLPAT
-172 AALLGGEALAG
+172 AVLLGGQALPG
-183 GADDNIWLTL
+183 TDTSQSIWITI
-193 GITLLKVVGFIA
+193 GITLLKVTGFIA

-239 VSIAFGAYKIF
+239 VSIAYGSYAVF

-279 PLREIFAI
+279 PLREIFSI
-287 LFFVAV
+287 LFFVSV

-298 PRILVEQPVHV
+298 PSILVEEPLRI

-320 TIAAMALVLF
+320 TLAAMALVLF

-359 VSLKLLSLEGQNLI
+359 LSLGLLTPDAQNLI
-373 LAGALISITLNSFV
+373 LAGALFSITLNSFV

-402 HLARL
+402 HLARM

-414 LAMLPDEVSQD
+414 LAMLPDEVDQA

-430 VVIVGHGEVGRRIT
+430 VVIIGYGGVGRRISEN
-444 KQLMAEDIKVVIAEE
+444 LMQQNIKVVIAEE

-464 ENLRE
+464 EKLRTQ
-469 KGIAAVSGMATDP
+469 GIAAVSGEATEP
-482 GVLIQAHIQHAR
+482 NVLIQAHIQHAR
-494 LLVLSPMDILDI
+494 LLVISPMDILDI
-506 HKIVDIAKT
+506 HRIVDISKQ

-522 LVCAESKEEA
+522 LICAESKEEA
-532 EVIRRDQIGEVY
+532 VVIREENIGEVFY
-544 FAKEEMAKNM
+544 AKEEMAKNM
-554 SNHILNQIQIA
+554 SHHILNQIELA
-565 HHQAPTKEQTLDTK
+565 HQSEAH
-579 KRTVQCVFSYS
+579 
-590 T
+590 

>member
-16 GLALIFGYL
+16 GVALIFGYI
-25 AVRLRLPPLIG
+25 AARLRLPPLIG

-47 TPGIVADIHLANQ
+47 TPGIEADIHLANQ

-79 NDLLQ
+79 KDLLL

-99 ATLLGIGVSMIW
+99 ATLLGIGVSMLW
-111 GWSFGSALVFGL
+111 EWSFGSALVFGL

-139 RGLLNSVNGKIAVG
+139 RGLLDSVNGKIAVG

-172 AALLGGEALAG
+172 AVLLGGKAPA
-183 GADDNIWLTL
+183 GADGNIWLTL
-193 GITLLKVVGFIA
+193 GITLLKVIGFIA
-205 FMLII
+205 FMLIV
-210 GKRLVPMIMQFVA
+210 GKRVVPIIMQFVA

-239 VSIAFGAYKIF
+239 VSIAYGSYAIF

-279 PLREIFAI
+279 PLREIFSI
-287 LFFVAV
+287 LFFVSV

-298 PRILVEQPVHV
+298 PHILVESPLHI
-309 LAVVAIIMVGK
+309 LAVIAIIMVGK
-320 TIAAMALVLF
+320 TLAAMALVLF

-359 VSLKLLSLEGQNLI
+359 VSLGLLSLEAQNLI
-373 LAGALISITLNSFV
+373 LAGALFSITLNSFI

-414 LAMLPDEVSQD
+414 LAMLPDEVDQA

-430 VVIVGHGEVGRRIT
+430 VVIVGYGGVGRRIT
-444 KQLMAEDIKVVIAEE
+444 ENLINENIKVVIAEE

-464 ENLRE
+464 EKLRNAN
-469 KGIAAVSGMATDP
+469 IAAVSGVATEP
-482 GVLIQAHIQHAR
+482 SVLIQAHIMHAR
-494 LLVLSPMDILDI
+494 LLVISPMDILDI
-506 HKIVDIAKT
+506 HRIVTIAKQ
-515 LNPEIQV
+515 LNPQIQV
-522 LVCAESKEEA
+522 LICAESKEEA
-532 EVIRRDQIGEVY
+532 AVIRDENIGEVFY
-544 FAKEEMAKNM
+544 AKEEMAKNM
-554 SNHILNQIQIA
+554 SHHILNQIELA
-565 HHQAPTKEQTLDTK
+565 HQ
-579 KRTVQCVFSYS
+579 S
-590 T
+590 TIH

>member
-25 AVRLRLPPLIG
+25 AARLRLPPLVG
-36 YLIAGIIISPN
+36 YLIAGIIISPK
-47 TPGIVADIHLANQ
+47 TPGIVADITLANQ

-79 NDLLQ
+79 KDLLQ
-84 VRRIALPGAILQIAV
+84 VRRIAIPGAILQITV
-99 ATLLGIGVSMIW
+99 ATLMGIAVSMMW

-139 RGLLNSVNGKIAVG
+139 RGLLDSVNGKIAVG

-161 MVLVLVLLPAT
+161 MVLALVLLPAM
-172 AALLGGEALAG
+172 AIILGGNALEG
-183 GADDNIWLTL
+183 SDPNENIWMTL
-193 GITLLKVVGFIA
+193 GITLIKVAGFIA

-210 GKRLVPMIMQFVA
+210 GKRLVPMIMQFVV

-239 VSIAFGAYKIF
+239 ISIAYGSYAIF

-279 PLREIFAI
+279 PLREIFSI
-287 LFFVAV
+287 LFFVSV

-298 PRILVEQPVHV
+298 PRIIIDQPLHV
-309 LAVVAIIMVGK
+309 LMVIGIIMIGK
-320 TIAAMALVLF
+320 TLAAMALVLF
-330 FRYPINTALTVG
+330 FRYPLNTALTVG

-359 VSLKLLSLEGQNLI
+359 LSTGLLTLEAQNLI
-373 LAGALISITLNSFV
+373 IAGALFSISLNSV
-387 FSAIEPVQ
+387 LFSAIEPAQ
-395 RWIRERS
+395 KWIREHS

-430 VVIVGHGEVGRRIT
+430 VVLIGHGEVGRRIT
-444 KQLMAEDIKVVIAEE
+444 KSLMQNNIKVVIAEE

-464 ENLRE
+464 ENLRA
-469 KGIAAVSGMATDP
+469 KGIAAVSGSATEP

-494 LLVLSPMDILDI
+494 LLVISPMDILDI
-506 HKIVDIAKT
+506 HKIVDTARV
-515 LNPEIQV
+515 LNPKIQV
-522 LVCAESKEEA
+522 LVCAENNAEA
-532 EVIRRDQIGEVY
+532 ELIRADNLGEVY
-544 FAKEEMAKNM
+544 YAKEEMARNM
-554 SNHILNQIQIA
+554 TNYILNQIEIA
-565 HHQAPTKEQTLDTK
+565 HHQSP
-579 KRTVQCVFSYS
+579 SH
-590 T
+590 

>member
-16 GLALIFGYL
+16 GMALIFGYI
-25 AVRLRLPPLIG
+25 AARLRLPPLIG

-47 TPGIVADIHLANQ
+47 TPGIVGDIHLANQ

-99 ATLLGIGVSMIW
+99 ATLLGIGVSMYW
-111 GWSFGSALVFGL
+111 GWSFGSALIFGL

-139 RGLLNSVNGKIAVG
+139 RGLLDSVNGKIAVG

-161 MVLVLVLLPAT
+161 MVLALVLLPAT
-172 AALLGGEALAG
+172 AVLLGGHALPG
-183 GADDNIWLTL
+183 TDTSQSIWLTI
-193 GITLLKVVGFIA
+193 GITLLKVTGFIA

-239 VSIAFGAYKIF
+239 VSIAYGSYAVF

-279 PLREIFAI
+279 PLREIFSI
-287 LFFVAV
+287 LFFVSV

-298 PRILVEQPVHV
+298 PSILIEEPLRIL
-309 LAVVAIIMVGK
+309 AVIAIIMVGK
-320 TIAAMALVLF
+320 TLAAIALVLF

-359 VSLKLLSLEGQNLI
+359 LSLGLLTPDAQNLI
-373 LAGALISITLNSFV
+373 LAGALFSITLNSFV

-407 LERSGDP
+407 LERSADP
-414 LAMLPDEVSQD
+414 LAILPDEVDQA

-430 VVIVGHGEVGRRIT
+430 VVIIGYGGVGRRISENLI
-444 KQLMAEDIKVVIAEE
+444 QQNIKVVIAEE

-464 ENLRE
+464 EKLRSQ
-469 KGIAAVSGMATDP
+469 GIAAVSGEATEP
-482 GVLIQAHIQHAR
+482 NVLIQAHIQHAR
-494 LLVLSPMDILDI
+494 LLVISPMDILDI
-506 HKIVDIAKT
+506 HRIVDISKQ

-522 LVCAESKEEA
+522 LICAESKEEA
-532 EVIRRDQIGEVY
+532 AVIRQENLGEVFY
-544 FAKEEMAKNM
+544 AKEEMAKNM
-554 SNHILNQIQIA
+554 SHHILNQIELA
-565 HHQAPTKEQTLDTK
+565 HQYPAH
-579 KRTVQCVFSYS
+579 
-590 T
+590 

>member
-16 GLALIFGYL
+16 GVALFFGYI
-25 AVRLRLPPLIG
+25 AARLRLPPLIG

-47 TPGIVADIHLANQ
+47 TPGIEADIHLANQ

-99 ATLLGIGVSMIW
+99 ATLLGIGVSMLW

-139 RGLLNSVNGKIAVG
+139 RGLLDSVNGKIAVG

-172 AALLGGEALAG
+172 AVLLGGKAPAG
-183 GADDNIWLTL
+183 AEGNIWLTL
-193 GITLLKVVGFIA
+193 GITLLKVIGFIA
-205 FMLII
+205 FMLIV
-210 GKRLVPMIMQFVA
+210 GKRVVPIIMQFVA

-239 VSIAFGAYKIF
+239 VSIAYGSYAIF

-279 PLREIFAI
+279 PLREIFSI
-287 LFFVAV
+287 LFFVSV

-298 PRILVEQPVHV
+298 PHILIERPLHI
-309 LAVVAIIMVGK
+309 LAVIAIIMVGK
-320 TIAAMALVLF
+320 TLAAMALVLF

-359 VSLKLLSLEGQNLI
+359 VSLGLLTLEAQNLI
-373 LAGALISITLNSFV
+373 LAGALFSITLNSFI

-414 LAMLPDEVSQD
+414 LAMLPDEVDQA

-430 VVIVGHGEVGRRIT
+430 VVIVGYGGVGRRIT
-444 KQLMAEDIKVVIAEE
+444 ENLINQNIKVVIAEE

-464 ENLRE
+464 EKLRQAN
-469 KGIAAVSGMATDP
+469 IAAVSGVATEP
-482 GVLIQAHIQHAR
+482 SVLIQAHIMHAR
-494 LLVLSPMDILDI
+494 LLVISPMDILDI
-506 HKIVDIAKT
+506 HRIVDIAKQ
-515 LNPEIQV
+515 LNPQIQV
-522 LVCAESKEEA
+522 LICAESKEEA
-532 EVIRRDQIGEVY
+532 AVIRDENIGEVFY
-544 FAKEEMAKNM
+544 AKEEMAKNM
-554 SNHILNQIQIA
+554 SHHILNQIELA
-565 HHQAPTKEQTLDTK
+565 HQ
-579 KRTVQCVFSYS
+579 S
-590 T
+590 THH